1 MGATTIE
8 SIVSSDTIW
17 PVVCNIFTTIMEQ
30 GFVIVD
36 IVRHIVKQ
44 HLRNRQLHPFLPF
57 LVIMGKEEEAKS
69 LGSTIYWRDNRKLTS
84 HTLLSHLYCHI
95 FFAINFFSF
104 FPCFFLHEKAII
116 PECYRRS
123 KKIWKLSWMTRCLK
137 FDVPKVAPFSLSLVI
152 INNNLS
158 EDYCR

>member
-1 MGATTIE
+1 MAFPIITSVVDVIAENGIVFMGATTIE

-69 LGSTIYWRDNRKLTS
+69 LGSTIY
-84 HTLLSHLYCHI
+84 
-95 FFAINFFSF
+95 
-104 FPCFFLHEKAII
+104 
-116 PECYRRS
+116 
-123 KKIWKLSWMTRCLK
+123 
-137 FDVPKVAPFSLSLVI
+137 
-152 INNNLS
+152 
-158 EDYCR
+158 

>member
-36 IVRHIVKQ
+36 IVRHIVNQ

-69 LGSTIYWRDNRKLTS
+69 LGSTIY
-84 HTLLSHLYCHI
+84 
-95 FFAINFFSF
+95 
-104 FPCFFLHEKAII
+104 
-116 PECYRRS
+116 
-123 KKIWKLSWMTRCLK
+123 
-137 FDVPKVAPFSLSLVI
+137 
-152 INNNLS
+152 
-158 EDYCR
+158 

>member
-1 MGATTIE
+1 MCATTIE

-95 FFAINFFSF
+95 FFAINFFWVLS
-104 FPCFFLHEKAII
+104 CFF
-116 PECYRRS
+116 C
-123 KKIWKLSWMTRCLK
+123 TRKPSFLLLNATEEVRK
-137 FDVPKVAPFSLSLVI
+137 YESLAEWRGVSNLTFPKWPHFPS
-152 INNNLS
+152 
-158 EDYCR
+158 R